1 MYPDDNSVM
10 RVDHFTVGGK
20 KFSKSLIIK
29 DNLRFGLRQRDQ
41 TKDEVKQEIQVMT
54 AGEKAPTDLNDPK
67 EGLVSYAQGGD
78 SEFWL
83 HFENGT
89 KLGVEQIVMKRN
101 PYKMIRID
109 PAPPTAEEIAAKE
122 ALIKQKQEA
131 TAKAAKQ
138 NKPPPTDI
146 IIPDTPKPTFQ

>member
-83 HFENGT
+83 HFENGELNT
-89 KLGVEQIVMKRN
+89 
-101 PYKMIRID
+101 
-109 PAPPTAEEIAAKE
+109 IAGSWLQPVFAVTIE
-122 ALIKQKQEA
+122 WAQTL
-131 TAKAAKQ
+131 
-138 NKPPPTDI
+138 
-146 IIPDTPKPTFQ
+146 